1 MGTRRI
7 RQSVEAATASAAR
20 EAARAD
26 ALARA
31 ARRVEGVTPLLRDL
45 DRLKAENSA
54 LQGLVVDLAANK
66 AEARS
71 KLAQLKD
78 KYEHLL
84 RGVSLCCPLQL
95 KAQKAKPCMPPRTL
109 EQIVSSP
116 GFHMRGCCERTRNA
130 KIATPGNSNTCERAA
145 AYVLDHR
152 ATQIVLKS

>member
-1 MGTRRI
+1 
-7 RQSVEAATASAAR
+7 VEAATASAAR

-45 DRLKAENSA
+45 ERLKAENSA

-95 KAQKAKPCMPPRTL
+95 KVYNIHSCMPP
-109 EQIVSSP
+109 
-116 GFHMRGCCERTRNA
+116 
-130 KIATPGNSNTCERAA
+130 
-145 AYVLDHR
+145 
-152 ATQIVLKS
+152 KSL